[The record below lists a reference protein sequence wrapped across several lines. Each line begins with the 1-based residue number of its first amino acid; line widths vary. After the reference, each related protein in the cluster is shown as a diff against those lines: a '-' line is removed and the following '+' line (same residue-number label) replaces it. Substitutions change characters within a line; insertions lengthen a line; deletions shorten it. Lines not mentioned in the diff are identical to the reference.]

1 MSVHLGDNDITREY
15 AFLNQILNYFNLGEN
30 DLHECHR
37 SEVIKNQ
44 TLMNDP
50 KAGYTKAGTIDYKGK
65 INKILGFQNKN
76 EKVEQKVDLKMQRQI
91 LKDHLLLGKQQKIVD
106 TFKAINA
113 TIMREGVG
121 RMQDS

>member
-37 SEVIKNQ
+37 SEIIKNQ

-76 EKVEQKVDLKMQRQI
+76 
-91 LKDHLLLGKQQKIVD
+91 
-106 TFKAINA
+106 
-113 TIMREGVG
+113 
-121 RMQDS
+121 